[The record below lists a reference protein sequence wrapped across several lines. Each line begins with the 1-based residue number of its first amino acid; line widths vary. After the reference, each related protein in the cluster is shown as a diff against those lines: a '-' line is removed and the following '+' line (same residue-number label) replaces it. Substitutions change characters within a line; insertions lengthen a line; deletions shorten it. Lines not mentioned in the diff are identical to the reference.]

1 MKLLLAIVFACLST
15 ITFSQN
21 LHRCISH
28 EAIQYQESITP
39 GFINQVQEVFE
50 QSKAYSANNL
60 EKAGAIYNIP
70 VVVHI
75 VYNTP
80 EQNLA
85 DSVIFNQLQTL
96 TEDYNRLNA
105 DTVNMRSDFDI
116 VKGSPQINFTL
127 AQIDPSGATTTGIT
141 RTSTSTSSFGSL
153 AFLTGDFT
161 DLEKVKSTMDG
172 GEDPWDQSRYLNIW
186 VCNMSINIFGTETTA
201 LLGYAT
207 PPSGLPNWP
216 PGSTPNLSDGVVI
229 QFQAFGSN
237 NPNILDAGGG
247 PIDVR
252 GRTASHEVGHYLGLR
267 HIWGDGDCTAEDGID
282 DTPNADAQSNQDCDI
297 TKNTCSDNIQ
307 GVDLPDMIENFMD
320 YSEETCQNSFTQGQV
335 DLMHGVLEN
344 QRFDLVNNNPAS
356 IKELDLLSFSI
367 APNPASNQIQIESS
381 DVINTISIVSID
393 GQIVYTSALNNTT
406 TIINTSKLA
415 RGYYYVISTSLVKQP
430 SSQSLVIH

>member
-1 MKLLLAIVFACLST
+1 MKLLLAIGFACLST

-21 LHRCISH
+21 LHRCVTQ
-28 EAIQYQESITP
+28 EAIQYQENITP
-39 GFINQVQEVFE
+39 GFIDQVQQVFE
-50 QSKAYSANNL
+50 NSKAYSSNNL

-70 VVVHI
+70 VVVHV

-85 DSVIFNQLQTL
+85 DSVIFNQIQTL

-116 VKGSPQINFTL
+116 VKGSPQINFIL
-127 AQIDPSGATTTGIT
+127 AQVDPTGASTNGIT
-141 RTSTSTSSFGSL
+141 RTSTSTSSFGSF

-247 PIDVR
+247 AIDVR

-297 TKNTCSDNIQ
+297 TKNTCTDNIQ

-344 QRFDLVNNNPAS
+344 QRFDLVNNNPAA
-356 IKELDLLSFSI
+356 INELDLISFSI
-367 APNPASNQIQIESS
+367 APNPATNQIQIESS
-381 DVINTISIVSID
+381 DVIQKISIVSVD
-393 GQIVYTSALNNTT
+393 GQIAYTVELNNTS
-406 TIINTSKLA
+406 TIINTSELA
-415 RGYYYVISTSLVKQP
+415 RGYYYVISTSLEKQP
-430 SSQSLVIH
+430 SSQSLVIQ

>member
-1 MKLLLAIVFACLST
+1 MKLLLAIGFACLST

-21 LHRCISH
+21 LHRCVTQ
-28 EAIQYQESITP
+28 EAIQYQENITP
-39 GFINQVQEVFE
+39 GFIDQVQQVFE
-50 QSKAYSANNL
+50 NSKAYSSNNL

-70 VVVHI
+70 VVVHV

-85 DSVIFNQLQTL
+85 DSVIFNQIQTL

-116 VKGSPQINFTL
+116 VKGSPQINFIL
-127 AQIDPSGATTTGIT
+127 AQVDPSGATTTGIT

-247 PIDVR
+247 AIDVR

-297 TKNTCSDNIQ
+297 TKNTCTDNIQ

-344 QRFDLVNNNPAS
+344 QRFDLVNNNPAA
-356 IKELDLLSFSI
+356 INELDLISFSI

-381 DVINTISIVSID
+381 DVIQKISIVSVD
-393 GQIVYTSALNNTT
+393 GQIAYTVELNNTS
-406 TIINTSKLA
+406 TIINTSELA
-415 RGYYYVISTSLVKQP
+415 RGYYYVISTSLEKQP
-430 SSQSLVIH
+430 SSQSLVIQ

>member
-1 MKLLLAIVFACLST
+1 MKLLLAIGFACLST

-21 LHRCISH
+21 LHRCVTQ
-28 EAIQYQESITP
+28 EAIQYQENITP
-39 GFINQVQEVFE
+39 GFIDQVQQVFE
-50 QSKAYSANNL
+50 NSKAYSSNNL

-70 VVVHI
+70 VVVHV

-85 DSVIFNQLQTL
+85 DSVIFNQIQTL

-116 VKGSPQINFTL
+116 VKGSPQINFIL
-127 AQIDPSGATTTGIT
+127 AQVDPTGASTNGIT
-141 RTSTSTSSFGSL
+141 RTSTSTSSFGSF

-247 PIDVR
+247 AIDVR

-297 TKNTCSDNIQ
+297 TKNTCTDNIQ

-344 QRFDLVNNNPAS
+344 QRFDLVNNNPAA
-356 IKELDLLSFSI
+356 INELDLISFSI
-367 APNPASNQIQIESS
+367 APNPATNQIQIESS
-381 DVINTISIVSID
+381 DVIQKISIVSVD
-393 GQIVYTSALNNTT
+393 GQIAYTVELNNTST
-406 TIINTSKLA
+406 VINTSELA
-415 RGYYYVISTSLVKQP
+415 RGYYYVISTSLEKQP
-430 SSQSLVIH
+430 SSQSLVIQ

>member
-1 MKLLLAIVFACLST
+1 MKLLLAIGFACLST

-21 LHRCISH
+21 LHRCVTQ
-28 EAIQYQESITP
+28 EAIQYQENITP
-39 GFINQVQEVFE
+39 GFIDQVQQVFE
-50 QSKAYSANNL
+50 NSKAYSSNNL

-70 VVVHI
+70 VVVHV

-85 DSVIFNQLQTL
+85 DSVIFNQIQTL

-116 VKGSPQINFTL
+116 VKGSPQINFIL
-127 AQIDPSGATTTGIT
+127 AQVDPTGASTTGIT
-141 RTSTSTSSFGSL
+141 RTSTSTSSFGSF

-247 PIDVR
+247 AIDVR

-297 TKNTCSDNIQ
+297 TKNTCTDNIQ

-344 QRFDLVNNNPAS
+344 QRFDLVNNNPAA
-356 IKELDLLSFSI
+356 INELDLISFSI
-367 APNPASNQIQIESS
+367 APNPATNQIQIESS
-381 DVINTISIVSID
+381 DVIQKISIVSVD
-393 GQIVYTSALNNTT
+393 GQIAYTVELNNTS
-406 TIINTSKLA
+406 TIINTSELA
-415 RGYYYVISTSLVKQP
+415 RGYYYVISTSLEKQP
-430 SSQSLVIH
+430 SSQSLVIQ

>member
-1 MKLLLAIVFACLST
+1 MKLLLAIGFACLST

-21 LHRCISH
+21 LHRCVTQ
-28 EAIQYQESITP
+28 EAIQYQENITP
-39 GFINQVQEVFE
+39 GFIDQVQQVFE
-50 QSKAYSANNL
+50 NSKAYSSNNL

-70 VVVHI
+70 VVVHV

-85 DSVIFNQLQTL
+85 DSVIFNQIQTL

-116 VKGSPQINFTL
+116 VKGSPQINFIL
-127 AQIDPSGATTTGIT
+127 AQVDPTGASTTGIT
-141 RTSTSTSSFGSL
+141 RTSTSTSSFGSF

-247 PIDVR
+247 AIDVR

-297 TKNTCSDNIQ
+297 TKNTCTDNIQ

-344 QRFDLVNNNPAS
+344 QRFDLVNNNPAA
-356 IKELDLLSFSI
+356 INELDLISFSI
-367 APNPASNQIQIESS
+367 APNPATNQIQIESS
-381 DVINTISIVSID
+381 DVIQKISIVSVD
-393 GQIVYTSALNNTT
+393 GQIAYTVELNNTST
-406 TIINTSKLA
+406 VINTSELA
-415 RGYYYVISTSLVKQP
+415 RGYYYVISTSLEKQP
-430 SSQSLVIH
+430 SSQSLVIQ